1 MSSPLSSFSDPSWQV
16 AREYDSCVT
25 SDIESGIKSW
35 DTLANGLE
43 TDSIYMAKE
52 TVELRNRA
60 KNLLLRIPSL
70 LKEMMKSPLKKVNLR
85 KLAVLRTTPTALQRA
100 AIGKPKTKAKVVFSN
115 TFVLGANLTV
125 M

>member
-1 MSSPLSSFSDPSWQV
+1 MLQLTLKVALSLGILLPMVWRQIPSTWQRRLSS
-16 AREYDSCVT
+16 
-25 SDIESGIKSW
+25 
-35 DTLANGLE
+35 LE
-43 TDSIYMAKE
+43 I
-52 TVELRNRA
+52 ELRN
-60 KNLLLRIPSL
+60 LLKILNL
-70 LKEMMKSPLKKVNLR
+70 LKEMMKNLLKKEILR

>member
-1 MSSPLSSFSDPSWQV
+1 MILLPMVLRQIPSTWQRRQSSS
-16 AREYDSCVT
+16 E
-25 SDIESGIKSW
+25 IEQ
-35 DTLANGLE
+35 
-43 TDSIYMAKE
+43 
-52 TVELRNRA
+52 R
-60 KNLLLRIPSL
+60 NLLLKISSL
-70 LKEMMKSPLKKVNLR
+70 LKEMMKNPLKKVNLR